1 MYVSLI
7 ICFFPF
13 QNKQEF
19 CKIDLR
25 KAVNISKIFMSIMKI
40 YVYSYSVHAVSIK
53 LFFYLE
59 TCRIQ

>member
-7 ICFFPF
+7 MFFQF

-25 KAVNISKIFMSIMKI
+25 KAVNISKIFIIIMKI
-40 YVYSYSVHAVSIK
+40 YMFSYSVHAVSIK

-59 TCRIQ
+59 NCRIQ